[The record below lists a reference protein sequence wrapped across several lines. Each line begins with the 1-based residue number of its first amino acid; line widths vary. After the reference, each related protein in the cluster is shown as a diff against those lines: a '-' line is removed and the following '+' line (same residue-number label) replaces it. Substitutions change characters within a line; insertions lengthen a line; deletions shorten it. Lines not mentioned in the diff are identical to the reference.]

1 MRTILSVL
9 ILSTCLFPALTISHE
24 RKNVGDMSVSF
35 GGEPEPM
42 LTGERQYLRW
52 RFRDS
57 KTEKPVSGLKDL
69 QVTIKFAGK
78 EFGPFD
84 ARGSRRNPG
93 MYQTSLIFTVA
104 GEGLATLNYK
114 GGEKVKGFSVDFS
127 FNVRAREE
135 ISIP

>member
-9 ILSTCLFPALTISHE
+9 ILSTCLLPTLTLSHG

-57 KTEKPVSGLKDL
+57 KTEKPVSGLEDL

-78 EFGPFD
+78 EFGPFN
-84 ARGSRRNPG
+84 ARGSRGNPG
-93 MYQTSLIFTVA
+93 MYQTSLIFTTP
-104 GEGLATLNYK
+104 GDGLATLKYK
-114 GGEKVKGFSVDFS
+114 GKEKVKGFSVTFA
-127 FNVRAREE
+127 FNVRAKEE

>member
-9 ILSTCLFPALTISHE
+9 ILSTCLLPALTLSHE

-114 GGEKVKGFSVDFS
+114 GGEKVKGFSVDFA